1 MDRLCDIK
9 SLRGSGAVGTP
20 LSQQV
25 VLIARLLQI
34 TIHLMTDILFNK
46 VLFYIYVASG
56 KPVDCLQNIYMTL
69 TAISYGGLILSTFEG
84 YHTGPNQYNLRL
96 SCIHERTL
104 NNLKHMKEKLF
115 TLNLVQDPK
124 VSKVST
130 VLVQDLKGL
139 TFTLRAYQPLSGPV
153 TGPLGTASIV

>member
-1 MDRLCDIK
+1 M
-9 SLRGSGAVGTP
+9 
-20 LSQQV
+20 
-25 VLIARLLQI
+25 
-34 TIHLMTDILFNK
+34 
-46 VLFYIYVASG
+46 
-56 KPVDCLQNIYMTL
+56 
-69 TAISYGGLILSTFEG
+69 LSTFEG
-84 YHTGPNQYNLRL
+84 CHTGPIQYNLRL

>member
-1 MDRLCDIK
+1 
-9 SLRGSGAVGTP
+9 
-20 LSQQV
+20 
-25 VLIARLLQI
+25 
-34 TIHLMTDILFNK
+34 
-46 VLFYIYVASG
+46 
-56 KPVDCLQNIYMTL
+56 
-69 TAISYGGLILSTFEG
+69 
-84 YHTGPNQYNLRL
+84 
-96 SCIHERTL
+96 
-104 NNLKHMKEKLF
+104 MKEKLF